1 MERKTRETAIGLE
14 LCLDGQGQNSVNSG
28 FAFADHMLDLL
39 AYWAG
44 FDLRLECSGDME
56 IDAHHTLEDLGL
68 CLGEALNR
76 ALGER
81 KGINRVGWAGVPMD
95 DALVQAS
102 VDLSGRPY
110 LVYRENCL
118 PEIIAGQE
126 KDVWREFFKSLTV
139 GAGMNLHL
147 DFCYGQNGHHLLESA
162 FKSVGLALRQAVEQ
176 NSRGVYSTKGVIET

>member
-1 MERKTRETAIGLE
+1 
-14 LCLDGQGQNSVNSG
+14 
-28 FAFADHMLDLL
+28 MLDLL

-176 NSRGVYSTKGVIET
+176 NSRGDYSTKGVIET